1 MIRRS
6 DEGGVILSND
16 EQRAVVLVLISN
28 AIERSI
34 EHGWG
39 NDVPGMAEDVWDS
52 VADDLTI
59 AAEIRLNAAHHIA
72 EVAGFD
78 LEDLMTALTEP
89 EDAP

>member
-6 DEGGVILSND
+6 DEGGVILSDD
-16 EQRAVVLVLISN
+16 EQHAVVAILISN

-39 NDVPGMAEDVWDS
+39 NDVPEMAEDVWDS
-52 VADDLTI
+52 VADDLGLRADTY
-59 AAEIRLNAAHHIA
+59 LTYAHNIA

-78 LEDLMTALTEP
+78 LDDLMTALTEP
-89 EDAP
+89 GDET